1 MRGPKQVIQAIF
13 FDLNGVII
21 DDEPIHRKAYGDV
34 LNGEGVALSD
44 EDYFASLGMDDPTFV
59 RAAFERAGK
68 TLTNETMHAIIARE
82 LALHRDLVKDELPVS
97 EGVATFIKAAS
108 RRYQLGVVSM
118 AQREEV
124 NYVLERAAV
133 DACFMVI
140 VAGEDAPAC
149 KPDPAVYQLALERL
163 NKKFRHQRRLPLLP
177 KECLVIEDS
186 PPGIQAGR
194 AAGMRTIG
202 VTNTVSEAALRA
214 AGADV
219 VTPDLGDWSLGAIH
233 HLFD

>member
-1 MRGPKQVIQAIF
+1 MIQAIF

-21 DDEPIHRKAYGDV
+21 DDEPIHLRAYREA
-34 LNGEGVALSD
+34 LNDEGVALSD

-59 RAAFERAGK
+59 RAAFQRARK
-68 TLTNETMHAIIARE
+68 PLPDKTMHEVIARE
-82 LALHRDLVKDELPVS
+82 LALHRELIKDELPVS
-97 EGVATFIKAAS
+97 TGVVTFIKAAS

-118 AQREEV
+118 AQRVEV

-133 DACFMVI
+133 DTCFTVV
-140 VAGEDAPAC
+140 VAGEDVPAC
-149 KPDPAVYQLALERL
+149 KPDPGAYQLALERL
-163 NKKFRHQRRLPLLP
+163 NERRRDQRRLPLLP

-202 VTNTVSEAALRA
+202 VTNTVSENALRA
-214 AGADV
+214 AGAEV
-219 VTPDLGDWSLGAIH
+219 VTASLADWSLDAVH

>member
-1 MRGPKQVIQAIF
+1 MIQAIF

-21 DDEPIHRKAYGDV
+21 DDEPIHLRAYREI
-34 LNGEGVALSD
+34 LNDEGVALSD
-44 EDYFASLGMDDPTFV
+44 DDYFASLGMDDPTFV
-59 RAAFERAGK
+59 RAAFERARK
-68 TLTNETMHAIIARE
+68 PLTNKTMHEVIARE
-82 LALHRDLVKDELPVS
+82 LVLHRELITDELLVS
-97 EGVATFIKAAS
+97 AGVVTFIKAAS

-118 AQREEV
+118 AQRVEV

-133 DACFMVI
+133 DTCFTVVI
-140 VAGEDAPAC
+140 AGEDAPAC
-149 KPDPAVYQLALERL
+149 KPDPGAYQLALARL
-163 NKKFRHQRRLPLLP
+163 NERRRDQRRLPLLP

-202 VTNTVSEAALRA
+202 VTNTVSETALRA
-214 AGADV
+214 AGAEV
-219 VTPDLGDWSLGAIH
+219 VTASLADWGLDAVH

>member
-1 MRGPKQVIQAIF
+1 MIQAIF

-21 DDEPIHRKAYGDV
+21 DDEPIHLRAYREV
-34 LNGEGVALSD
+34 LNDEDVALSD
-44 EDYFASLGMDDPTFV
+44 DDYFASLGMDDPTFV
-59 RAAFERAGK
+59 RAAFERARK
-68 TLTNETMHAIIARE
+68 PLTNKTMHEVIARE
-82 LALHRDLVKDELPVS
+82 LVLHRELITDELPVS
-97 EGVATFIKAAS
+97 AGVVTFIKAAS
-108 RRYQLGVVSM
+108 RHYQLGVVSM
-118 AQREEV
+118 AQRVEV

-133 DACFMVI
+133 NTCFTVV

-149 KPDPAVYQLALERL
+149 KPDPGAYQLALERL
-163 NKKFRHQRRLPLLP
+163 NEKRRDQRRLPLLP

-202 VTNTVSEAALRA
+202 VTNTVSETALRA

-219 VTPDLGDWSLGAIH
+219 VTASLADWSLDAVH

>member
-1 MRGPKQVIQAIF
+1 MIQAIF

-21 DDEPIHRKAYGDV
+21 DDEPIHLRAYREV
-34 LNGEGVALSD
+34 LNDEGVALSD

-59 RAAFERAGK
+59 RAAFQRSRK
-68 TLTNETMHAIIARE
+68 PLTNETMHAVIARE
-82 LALHRDLVKDELPVS
+82 LALHRELVKDELPVS
-97 EGVATFIKAAS
+97 AGVVTFIKAAS

-118 AQREEV
+118 AQRDEV

-133 DACFMVI
+133 NTSFTVV

-149 KPDPAVYQLALERL
+149 KPDPGPYQLALERL
-163 NKKFRHQRRLPLLP
+163 NQNRRQQRRLPLLP

-194 AAGMRTIG
+194 AAGMRTLG
-202 VTNTVSEAALRA
+202 VTNTVSETALRA

-219 VTPDLGDWSLGAIH
+219 VTASLADWSLDAVRH
-233 HLFD
+233 VFD

>member
-1 MRGPKQVIQAIF
+1 MIQATF

-21 DDEPIHRKAYGDV
+21 DDEPVHLRAYREF
-34 LNGEGVALSD
+34 LNDEGVGLSD
-44 EDYFASLGMDDPTFV
+44 DDYFASLGMDDPTFV
-59 RAAFERAGK
+59 RAAFERARK
-68 TLTNETMHAIIARE
+68 PLTNKTMHEVIARE
-82 LALHRDLVKDELPVS
+82 LVLHRELITDELPVS
-97 EGVATFIKAAS
+97 AGVVTFIKAAS
-108 RRYQLGVVSM
+108 RHYQLGVVSM
-118 AQREEV
+118 AQRVEV

-133 DACFMVI
+133 DACFTV
-140 VAGEDAPAC
+140 VLAGEDAPAC
-149 KPDPAVYQLALERL
+149 KPDPGAYQLALERL
-163 NKKFRHQRRLPLLP
+163 NEKRRDQRRLPLLP

-202 VTNTVSEAALRA
+202 VTNTVSETALRA

-219 VTPDLGDWSLGAIH
+219 VTASLADWSLDAVH

>member
-1 MRGPKQVIQAIF
+1 MIQAIF

-21 DDEPIHRKAYGDV
+21 DDEPIHLRAYREV

-59 RAAFERAGK
+59 RAAFERARK
-68 TLTNETMHAIIARE
+68 PLTNKTMHEVIARE
-82 LALHRDLVKDELPVS
+82 LTLHRELISYELPVS
-97 EGVATFIKAAS
+97 AGVVTFIKAAS

-118 AQREEV
+118 AQRIEV
-124 NYVLERAAV
+124 NYVLDLAAV
-133 DACFMVI
+133 ATCFTVVI
-140 VAGEDAPAC
+140 AGEDAPAC
-149 KPDPAVYQLALERL
+149 KPDPGAYQLALERL
-163 NKKFRHQRRLPLLP
+163 NEKRRDQRRLPLLP
-177 KECLVIEDS
+177 AECLVIEDS

-202 VTNTVSEAALRA
+202 VTNTVSETALRN
-214 AGADV
+214 AGAEV
-219 VTPDLGDWSLGAIH
+219 VTANLADWSLDAVH

>member
-1 MRGPKQVIQAIF
+1 MIQAIF

-21 DDEPIHRKAYGDV
+21 DDEPIHLRAYREV
-34 LNGEGVALSD
+34 LNDEDVALSD
-44 EDYFASLGMDDPTFV
+44 DDYFASLGMDDPTFV
-59 RAAFERAGK
+59 RAAFERARK
-68 TLTNETMHAIIARE
+68 PLTNKTMHEVIARE
-82 LALHRDLVKDELPVS
+82 LVLHRELITDELPVS
-97 EGVATFIKAAS
+97 AGVVTFIKAAS
-108 RRYQLGVVSM
+108 RHYQLGVVSM
-118 AQREEV
+118 AQRVEV

-133 DACFMVI
+133 NTCFTVV

-149 KPDPAVYQLALERL
+149 KPDPGAYQLALERL
-163 NKKFRHQRRLPLLP
+163 NERRRDQRRLPLLP

-202 VTNTVSEAALRA
+202 VTNTVSETALRT
-214 AGADV
+214 AGAEV
-219 VTPDLGDWSLGAIH
+219 VTASLADWSLDAVH